1 MPKLF
6 ELFHFNRT
14 PTSCT
19 GAVRTKVPSFQE
31 VTYLATVIMISNNG
45 GLENKSYP
53 KEVTKYLDYR
63 FKSIESFG
71 AIGLAVRSTQ

>member
-1 MPKLF
+1 MPKPF

-19 GAVRTKVPSFQE
+19 GAVRTNVPSFQE
-31 VTYLATVIMISNNG
+31 YLATVLMISNNG
-45 GLENKSYP
+45 GLEDKSYP

-63 FKSIESFG
+63 FKSIESFD
-71 AIGLAVRSTQ
+71 AIGLAVRSKQ